1 MAETPE
7 HNEIF
12 LREVDENLR
21 RDRVRDFWK
30 KYGVWVGVALVLFLI
45 TSGGF
50 IYWQNYKQQLGK
62 QVEQLAEIF
71 KAIGSG
77 SPGNSAKQL
86 DDLSNS
92 HSKAVRATAMFT
104 RAALALQDN
113 DVKLA
118 ADKYGAI
125 AADGSLPEPYRNAA
139 IIRQTALQFDQL
151 QPAQIVQRLQPLA
164 KPGNPWFGTAG
175 EMTALAL
182 LKQGQKRSGGAPL
195 AAIAKDTSV
204 PDQIRSR
211 SVQIAGTLG
220 VDASGAIAAPAQ

>member
-1 MAETPE
+1 LAETPE

-50 IYWQNYKQQLGK
+50 IYWQNYKQQQSEK

-92 HSKAVRATAMFT
+92 HSKAVR
-104 RAALALQDN
+104 
-113 DVKLA
+113 
-118 ADKYGAI
+118 
-125 AADGSLPEPYRNAA
+125 
-139 IIRQTALQFDQL
+139 
-151 QPAQIVQRLQPLA
+151 RLRCR
-164 KPGNPWFGTAG
+164 T
-175 EMTALAL
+175 T
-182 LKQGQKRSGGAPL
+182 
-195 AAIAKDTSV
+195 T
-204 PDQIRSR
+204 
-211 SVQIAGTLG
+211 
-220 VDASGAIAAPAQ
+220 